1 MDSHKLLQLEDVSK
15 VFQDGR
21 VARTAL
27 RQVDLSIDE
36 GEYVSVSGPS
46 GGGKS
51 SLLAIMGLL
60 DTPTSGRYLLA
71 GKDVSR
77 LSLTERARVR
87 NQQIGFI
94 FQSFN
99 LIGDL
104 SIADN
109 IELPLTYRPG
119 MSLRQRNQRV
129 SSMLE
134 RVGLYDRRDDLPSEL
149 SGGEQQCVAVARA
162 LAGSP
167 SILLADEPT
176 GNLDTASGLKIR
188 ELLRELHNE
197 GSTLCV
203 VTHDV
208 QFADEADRNVRLI
221 DGSIES
227 TALVG

>member
-1 MDSHKLLQLEDVSK
+1 MNSKKLLHLEDVSK
-15 VFQDGR
+15 VFQGSS

-27 RQVDLSIDE
+27 RQIDLTIE
-36 GEYVSVSGPS
+36 NGEYISVSGPS

-51 SLLAIMGLL
+51 TLLAIMGLL
-60 DTPTSGRYLLA
+60 DTPTSGRYLVA

-77 LSLTERARVR
+77 LTRTERAQVR

-104 SIADN
+104 TVADN
-109 IELPLTYRPG
+109 VELPLTYRPG
-119 MSLRQRNQRV
+119 MSVRQRKSRV
-129 SSMLE
+129 NSMLE
-134 RVGLYDRRDDLPSEL
+134 RVGLYERRNDLPSVL
-149 SGGEQQCVAVARA
+149 SGGEQQRVAVARA

-176 GNLDTASGLKIR
+176 GNLDLASGLKIR
-188 ELLRELHNE
+188 ELLRELHRE

-208 QFADEADRNVRLI
+208 QFAEEATRCVRLL
-221 DGSIES
+221 DGRVDG
-227 TALVG
+227 AR

>member
-1 MDSHKLLQLEDVSK
+1 MALNKLLHLQNISK

-21 VARTAL
+21 AKRTAL
-27 RQVDLSIDE
+27 RDIDLTIEE
-36 GEYVSVSGPS
+36 GEYVSISGPS

-51 SLLAIMGLL
+51 TLLAIMGLL
-60 DTPTSGRYLLA
+60 DAPTSGRYLLA
-71 GKDVSR
+71 SRDVSR
-77 LSLTERARVR
+77 LSLTERASVR
-87 NQQIGFI
+87 NQQIGYI

-104 SIADN
+104 TIADN
-109 IELPLTYRPG
+109 VELPLTYRPG
-119 MSLRQRNQRV
+119 MSHRQRRSRV
-129 SSMLE
+129 SNMLE
-134 RVGLYDRRDDLPSEL
+134 RVGLYQRKDDLPAEL
-149 SGGEQQCVAVARA
+149 SGGEQQRVAVARA

-188 ELLRELHNE
+188 ELLTELHNE

-208 QFADEADRNVRLI
+208 HFAEEADRSVRLL
-221 DGSIES
+221 DGTIES
-227 TALVG
+227 PALIG